1 MPFRRLRVHAQVE
14 SEGLPEEG
22 QDRRQIESEDVI
34 VVLGGGGGRGAV
46 ASGKPEPPGEGKGT
60 VKAT

>member
-1 MPFRRLRVHAQVE
+1 MHAQVE

-22 QDRRQIESEDVI
+22 QNRRQIESEDVI
-34 VVLGGGGGRGAV
+34 VVLGGGVGRGAV